1 MRITPLRQSTH
12 KPNSP
17 LLFKLHASSRTP
29 FKIELPD
36 QFVETEFKL
45 SWVDICVLDIDS
57 LSAAADLSLNTFFKP
72 RLKLNNEGMGNLEK
86 DIAGSV
92 IGAFTKFEKGDA
104 WMSNWAG
111 FRSRGGNR
119 MKKPNIDMSSDALII
134 AAMDN
139 RKNGNSRSLVGLVE
153 ISVEEPTGQLP
164 PSLSPL
170 FPKSITK
177 LRDSGHQTYLS
188 NLSVRSD
195 CRRLGLGKF
204 LCEVG
209 EWVAKAKWGK
219 EEMYLHVEK
228 DNINAQLLYKSMGYK
243 YSDKALSDEDS
254 LKFNMDK
261 IDYYYRQL

>member
-1 MRITPLRQSTH
+1 MQLDLVATPSSYLVFFILFCVIFGRSVEGYFKHVISIHSTKRIMRITPLRQSTH

-177 LRDSGHQTYLS
+177 LRDSGHQTYDF
-188 NLSVRSD
+188 RI
-195 CRRLGLGKF
+195 
-204 LCEVG
+204 
-209 EWVAKAKWGK
+209 
-219 EEMYLHVEK
+219 
-228 DNINAQLLYKSMGYK
+228 NIILQ
-243 YSDKALSDEDS
+243 
-254 LKFNMDK
+254 
-261 IDYYYRQL
+261 